1 MSTDEKLHI
10 LPHFSLEEIA
20 SVQAEF
26 ERQQQHG
33 RALGDNDSERVR
45 DALQRGKFWTEQI
58 AHLIESNKEDSEEMA
73 HAKEQL
79 SQCREITGI

>member
-1 MSTDEKLHI
+1 MSDNKLRT
-10 LPHFSLEEIA
+10 LPHFSPEEIA

-33 RALGDNDSERVR
+33 RSLGDNDSERVR

-58 AHLIESNKEDSEEMA
+58 AHLIEYGKEDSDEMA
-73 HAKEQL
+73 HAREQL
-79 SQCREITGI
+79 AQCREITGI